1 MGANTL
7 DQRKAQAQPF
17 ATLLITAHKRLK
29 HCMTFF
35 FRNAYATVFDTE
47 TVLAQR
53 QPNETPI
60 GVVPGITQ
68 QVAHDR
74 LQERQVMAFR

>member
-1 MGANTL
+1 
-7 DQRKAQAQPF
+7 
-17 ATLLITAHKRLK
+17 
-29 HCMTFF
+29 MTFF

-53 QPNETPI
+53 QPNEALI
-60 GVVPGITQ
+60 GVVPGVTQ